1 MGQWVVC
8 LLPHFLQLLLSIM
21 MHLQI
26 KNIGPLKDTGVVPIT
41 NIMLIIGEQSTGKS
55 TFMKIL
61 SFCRWIEKKVMLG
74 KFSDI
79 EVKGGFIKQLKE
91 FHKFSD
97 EYFKNGEPY
106 VEYVSDVV
114 KILHKGINTKT
125 MVSGINKD
133 LRHNSKISYVPAE
146 RNLLSVIPNLDN
158 KYKASSFDS
167 MFNCALEFSEAN
179 AVFSKKNPL
188 KLVFAD
194 DMEYYHD
201 GFNDYVKLQKNNTS
215 LLLEHTSSG
224 IQSTVPVS
232 VLVHYLCYITGMPS
246 RRTPSMVKKDSV
258 QGFNQENATNR
269 LNFYNYPQL
278 FIEEPEQHLY
288 PTSQA
293 KLLRDIISQFS
304 YAMNKT
310 GYPGYIV
317 MTSHSPYILTQL
329 NVLLKAR
336 KAFLKDKGETLKYI
350 PQDCILPLKYYSA
363 YYVTQDGRM
372 ENMMDSETGLIKGE
386 YLDSVSETT
395 ENELNEL
402 NDIIYG

>member
-1 MGQWVVC
+1 
-8 LLPHFLQLLLSIM
+8 
-21 MHLQI
+21 
-26 KNIGPLKDTGVVPIT
+26 
-41 NIMLIIGEQSTGKS
+41 
-55 TFMKIL
+55 
-61 SFCRWIEKKVMLG
+61 
-74 KFSDI
+74 
-79 EVKGGFIKQLKE
+79 
-91 FHKFSD
+91 
-97 EYFKNGEPY
+97 
-106 VEYVSDVV
+106 
-114 KILHKGINTKT
+114 
-125 MVSGINKD
+125 
-133 LRHNSKISYVPAE
+133 
-146 RNLLSVIPNLDN
+146 
-158 KYKASSFDS
+158 
-167 MFNCALEFSEAN
+167 
-179 AVFSKKNPL
+179 
-188 KLVFAD
+188 
-194 DMEYYHD
+194 
-201 GFNDYVKLQKNNTS
+201 
-215 LLLEHTSSG
+215 
-224 IQSTVPVS
+224 
-232 VLVHYLCYITGMPS
+232 MPS

-258 QGFNQENATNR
+258 QGFNQENAANR

-336 KAFLKDKGETLKYI
+336 KAFRKNEKETLKYI
-350 PQDCILPLKYYSA
+350 PQECILPLKYYSA

>member
-1 MGQWVVC
+1 MEFIRV
-8 LLPHFLQLLLSIM
+8 
-21 MHLQI
+21 
-26 KNIGPLKDTGVVPIT
+26 KNIGSLKDTGIIPLT

-61 SFCRWIEKKVMLG
+61 SFCRWIEKKAMLG
-74 KFSDI
+74 KYDEI
-79 EVKGGFIKQLKE
+79 VKKGEFIRQLKE
-91 FHKFSD
+91 FHKLSD
-97 EYFKNGEPY
+97 EYFTVGEPY
-106 VEYVSDVV
+106 VEYHSDVV
-114 KILHKGINTKT
+114 TIVHKGVGTKT
-125 MVSGINKD
+125 QVSKTEKD
-133 LRHNSKISYVPAE
+133 KRHNTKISYIPAE

-158 KYKASSFDS
+158 KYKASTYDS
-167 MFNCALEFSEAN
+167 MFNCAMEFSEAN

-188 KLVFAD
+188 KLSFAD

-201 GFNDYVKLQKNNTS
+201 GMNDYVKLQKSNTA

-232 VLVHYLCYITGMPS
+232 VLVHYLCYITGEPS
-246 RRTPSMVKKDSV
+246 RRTPSMVKTDSD
-258 QGFNQENATNR
+258 QGFGQENASNR
-269 LNFYNYPQL
+269 LNYYNYPQ
-278 FIEEPEQHLY
+278 FYIEEPEQHLY

-293 KLLRDIISQFS
+293 KLLRDIISQFTF
-304 YAMNKT
+304 AMNKT
-310 GYPGYIV
+310 GYPGYVV

-336 KAFLKDKGETLKYI
+336 KAFLKDKEGTLKHI

-363 YYVTQDGRM
+363 YYVTQEGRM

-386 YLDSVSETT
+386 YLDAISETA
-395 ENELNEL
+395 ENELNQL

>member
-1 MGQWVVC
+1 MA
-8 LLPHFLQLLLSIM
+8 SI
-21 MHLQI
+21 QV
-26 KNIGPLKDTGVVPIT
+26 KNIGPIKDTGVIPLT

-61 SFCRWIEKKVMLG
+61 SFCRWIEKKVMQG
-74 KFSDI
+74 KYEDI
-79 EVKGGFIKQLKE
+79 IKKGSFIQQLKE
-91 FHKFSD
+91 FHKLSD
-97 EYFKNGEPY
+97 EYFVVGEPF
-106 VEYVSDVV
+106 VEYKGEVV
-114 KILHKGINTKT
+114 NITHKGINTKT
-125 MVSGINKD
+125 KVNIVNEE
-133 LRHNSKISYVPAE
+133 LRHNSKISYIPAE

-158 KYKASSFDS
+158 KYKASTYDS
-167 MFNCALEFSEAN
+167 MFNCALEFGEAN
-179 AVFSKKNPL
+179 TVFTKKDPL
-188 KLVFAD
+188 NLVFAD
-194 DMEYYHD
+194 GMEYYND
-201 GFNDYVKLQKNNTS
+201 GFNDYVRLKKTNTS

-258 QGFNQENATNR
+258 QGFGVENASNR
-269 LNFYNYPQL
+269 LNYYNYPQL
-278 FIEEPEQHLY
+278 YIEEPEQHLY

-293 KLLRDIISQFS
+293 KLLRDIISQFTM
-304 YAMNKT
+304 AKEKT
-310 GYPGYIV
+310 GYPGYVV

-336 KAFLKDKGETLKYI
+336 KAYMTDKKSVCNLI
-350 PQDCILPLKYYSA
+350 PEECILPLKYYSA

-386 YLDSVSETT
+386 YLDAVSETT
-395 ENELNEL
+395 EKELNQL